1 MLEALPQLNDD
12 GLIIPDVGVWAE
24 RKYRVIWNYAKM
36 FSIGMK
42 NRWDKLV
49 YIDLFSGAGYTRL
62 SGTSMIIPSSPL
74 LALKVRDQFSKYI
87 FCEQD
92 AVKLNALKERVSR
105 DFSGVDVSYLEGDS
119 IGNIDKVIAEIP
131 PHGPGQKVLT
141 FCFIDP
147 YKISNFR
154 FSVITMLSSRFVDF
168 LILIPSFMDA
178 NRNIQHYA
186 QDTHISIEDFTGM
199 SKWREAWNREELK
212 GRSFGSFLPDIFGQS
227 MINLGYKY
235 EGAESTIKIRY
246 PKNNTPLYHL
256 CFFSKAEQGMKFWRQ
271 AKKYST
277 DQEELF

>member
-1 MLEALPQLNDD
+1 MLEALPQLSDD
-12 GLIIPDVGVWAE
+12 GLIIPEVGSWAE
-24 RKYRVIWNYAKM
+24 RKYRVIWNYAKV
-36 FSIGMK
+36 FSTGMK
-42 NRWDKLV
+42 NKWDKLV
-49 YIDLFSGAGYTRL
+49 YVDLFSGAGYTNI

-74 LALKVRDQFSKYI
+74 LALTVKDQFSKYI

-92 AVKLNALKERVSR
+92 AVKLKALRERVSR
-105 DFSGVDVSYLEGDS
+105 DFVGVDVSYFEGDS

-131 PHGPGQKVLT
+131 THGPSQKVLT

-147 YKISNFR
+147 YKIRNFQFR
-154 FSVITMLSSRFVDF
+154 VITMLSNRFVDF

-178 NRNIQHYA
+178 NRNIQRYA

-199 SKWREAWNREELK
+199 SNWREEWNREKLK

-235 EGAESTIKIRY
+235 EGSESTIKIRY
-246 PKNNTPLYHL
+246 PNNNTPLYHL
-256 CFFSKAEQGMKFWRQ
+256 CFFSKHEQGMKFWRQ

-277 DQEELF
+277 DQGELF